1 MIKKLL
7 AIVLF
12 ASTVTLVGCTAPTEN
27 IDTIN
32 DQGKAVL
39 QLDYRDFDRAASQMV
54 QSLIASGS
62 LKKEAGG
69 KYVLATGR
77 IVNDTAQ
84 RIDTDQ
90 LMAKVEKEL
99 MNSGLVVMT
108 STVGGGTAG
117 RDSMMYDVR
126 DVRDSEKGS
135 EFKQDTLQAKGQLI
149 APELS
154 ISGKIIQR
162 NIRYD
167 NNKQQVEYYFQLQL
181 TSMAT
186 GLRQW
191 QDESI
196 IGKRGDKKS
205 VPW

>member
-1 MIKKLL
+1 MIKTLL
-7 AIVLF
+7 AILLF
-12 ASTVTLVGCTAPTEN
+12 ASTVTIIGCTVPTEN
-27 IDTIN
+27 IDTMN
-32 DQGKAVL
+32 DPGKAVM

-54 QSLIASGS
+54 QSLIKSGS

-77 IVNDTAQ
+77 IVNDTMQ

-99 MNSGLVVMT
+99 MDSGLVTMT
-108 STVGGGTAG
+108 STIGGGTAG
-117 RDSMMYDVR
+117 RDSMMFDVR
-126 DVRDSEKGS
+126 DVRDSEKGD

-162 NIRYD
+162 NIRYEG
-167 NNKQQVEYYFQLQL
+167 NKQQVEYYFQLQL

-191 QDESI
+191 QDETI
-196 IGKRGDKKS
+196 IGKRGDKKN